1 MSLCLFTKSDKPKK
15 ERTKE
20 KHTRNLIYKVC
31 GILIIFSLLVMVAG
45 FKEVIISE
53 KFYETYHLTFWM
65 ETLAVECFGIA
76 WLIKGETLFKDK
88 VQGK

>member
-1 MSLCLFTKSDKPKK
+1 
-15 ERTKE
+15 
-20 KHTRNLIYKVC
+20 
-31 GILIIFSLLVMVAG
+31 MVAG